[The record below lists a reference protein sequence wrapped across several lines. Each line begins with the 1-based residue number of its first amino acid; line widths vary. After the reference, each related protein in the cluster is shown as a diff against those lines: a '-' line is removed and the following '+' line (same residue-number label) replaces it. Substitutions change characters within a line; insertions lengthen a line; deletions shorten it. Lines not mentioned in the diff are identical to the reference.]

1 MGEALASRGEPDKG
15 SRLVLLTSD
24 RILSFSVIASA
35 PETGARENPSSSPSP
50 DFMPK
55 LAPQG
60 RAPEDAMEKFP
71 MTPNGAKRLEEEL
84 AARKKERPKISK
96 DIGTAIE
103 HGDLSE
109 NAEYHAAK
117 ERQGIN
123 EAKIRDLEAKVAL
136 AEIIDPSKL
145 SGETVKFGAT
155 LTLTNLDTDEQVRY
169 QIVGADEAKIEQGQ
183 ISISAPLARALIGKS
198 IGDEV
203 TVKLPSGER
212 HYEIGDVEYI

>member
-1 MGEALASRGEPDKG
+1 MR
-15 SRLVLLTSD
+15 
-24 RILSFSVIASA
+24 
-35 PETGARENPSSSPSP
+35 
-50 DFMPK
+50 K
-55 LAPQG
+55 LAPPG
-60 RAPEDAMEKFP
+60 RAPEDEMEKFP
-71 MTPNGAKRLEEEL
+71 MTPQGAKRLEEEL
-84 AARKKERPKISK
+84 AARKKDRPKISK
-96 DIGTAIE
+96 EIGTAIE

-123 EAKIRDLEAKVAL
+123 EAKIRDLEAKLAL

-155 LTLTNLDTDEQVRY
+155 LTLTNLDTDEEVRY
-169 QIVGADEAKIEQGQ
+169 QIVGADEANIEAGQ
-183 ISISAPLARALIGKS
+183 ISISAPLARAMIGKS